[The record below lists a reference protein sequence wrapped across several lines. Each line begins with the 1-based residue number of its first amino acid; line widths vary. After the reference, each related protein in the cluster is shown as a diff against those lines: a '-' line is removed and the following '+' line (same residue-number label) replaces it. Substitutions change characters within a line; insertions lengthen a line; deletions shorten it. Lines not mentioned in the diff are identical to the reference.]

1 MEFNAVE
8 AAGLLMFLIGLYG
21 LMARRNILKSI
32 LCLGVMDIGV
42 ILFFLGIRFEAP
54 AQPPIEPVAAGAVL
68 VDPVPQAL
76 MITAIVIGIAVTAV
90 ALVMFSAL
98 YHRYGT
104 HNWHTAWKIRHRE
117 EER

>member
-42 ILFFLGIRFEAP
+42 KMCIR
-54 AQPPIEPVAAGAVL
+54 
-68 VDPVPQAL
+68 D
-76 MITAIVIGIAVTAV
+76 
-90 ALVMFSAL
+90 
-98 YHRYGT
+98 RYGT
-104 HNWHTAWKIRHRE
+104 SVPMDAECW
-117 EER
+117 

>member
-54 AQPPIEPVAAGAVL
+54 AQPP
-68 VDPVPQAL
+68 
-76 MITAIVIGIAVTAV
+76 
-90 ALVMFSAL
+90 
-98 YHRYGT
+98 
-104 HNWHTAWKIRHRE
+104 N
-117 EER
+117 

>member
-42 ILFFLGIRFEAP
+42 ILFFLGSRFEAP

-68 VDPVPQAL
+68 ADPVPQAL

-98 YHRYGT
+98 YHR
-104 HNWHTAWKIRHRE
+104 
-117 EER
+117 